1 MPKGRK
7 RLKRERTRTDKSL
20 TAERLAT
27 DRSISIRGKSTQ
39 RAADDTRRQIR
50 NEADRGLSRQRKAAD
65 AERSR
70 RSSSKPV
77 SRELEVERRSA
88 ATSLTRERGRAD
100 QLLARQRRRFES
112 VLAEE
117 RRQRRKTEE
126 SLFERERGRTD
137 RDLGDERGRTD
148 FAFLAAERRL
158 GLARTASEKGAAAVL
173 LRDEF
178 MAIISHDLRTP
189 LNVIA
194 INAARLAKMVP
205 VGEGVDQIR
214 KMCVQIEE
222 ATGRIGRMVDD
233 LLDAE
238 RMALANLRV
247 PARPG
252 DLRNPAREAMDL
264 MAPLGSAHGV
274 SLAAALPEHPI
285 VTRFDRD
292 RMLQVFSNLLGNA
305 VKFTPKGGM
314 VQLAM
319 EGNGR
324 LIRVSI
330 SDTGPGI
337 PLDQHERVF
346 RRFTQVGGG
355 RGGVGLGLYIAR
367 RIVEAHGGKI
377 GLVSRPGEGSTFFFT
392 LPQVAARMRPRRS
405 SSTKRRSKQA
415 S

>member
-27 DRSISIRGKSTQ
+27 DRSISSRGKSTQ
-39 RAADDTRRQIR
+39 RAADDARRQIR
-50 NEADRGLSRQRKAAD
+50 NEADRRLLHERKAAD

-70 RSSSKPV
+70 RSSSKGI
-77 SRELEVERRSA
+77 SRDLEIERQWA
-88 ATSLTRERGRAD
+88 AQSLRRERKRAD
-100 QLLARQRRRFES
+100 RGVARARRRFDS
-112 VLAEE
+112 TLREE
-117 RRQRRKTEE
+117 RSQRRETEKK
-126 SLFERERGRTD
+126 LFSRERGRTD
-137 RDLGDERGRTD
+137 RNLGDERGRTD
-148 FAFLAAERRL
+148 VTFRVAERRL
-158 GLARTASEKGAAAVL
+158 ALARTTGDKAAAAVL

-252 DLRNPAREAMDL
+252 DIRDPAREAIEL
-264 MAPLGSAHGV
+264 ITPLV
-274 SLAAALPEHPI
+274 
-285 VTRFDRD
+285 
-292 RMLQVFSNLLGNA
+292 
-305 VKFTPKGGM
+305 
-314 VQLAM
+314 
-319 EGNGR
+319 
-324 LIRVSI
+324 
-330 SDTGPGI
+330 
-337 PLDQHERVF
+337 
-346 RRFTQVGGG
+346 
-355 RGGVGLGLYIAR
+355 
-367 RIVEAHGGKI
+367 
-377 GLVSRPGEGSTFFFT
+377 
-392 LPQVAARMRPRRS
+392 
-405 SSTKRRSKQA
+405 
-415 S
+415 